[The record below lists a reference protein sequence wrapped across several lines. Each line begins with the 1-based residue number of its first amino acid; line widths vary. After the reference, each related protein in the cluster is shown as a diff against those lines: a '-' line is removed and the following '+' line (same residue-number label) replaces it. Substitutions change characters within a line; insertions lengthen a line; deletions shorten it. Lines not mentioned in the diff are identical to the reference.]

1 MTDAGAMAMRSA
13 DTGES
18 KRRQNPRLQEYGFTV
33 DVGLVNSIPETREQA
48 APFFFL
54 KLGPAFHTEGCS
66 ARVTNPLQQ
75 IKIKNPHFKN
85 VF

>member
-1 MTDAGAMAMRSA
+1 MTDTGAMAMRPA

-18 KRRQNPRLQEYGFTV
+18 KRRQDPRLREYGFTV
-33 DVGLVNSIPETREQA
+33 DVGLVNSIPGTREQA

-54 KLGPAFHTEGCS
+54 KLGPALQPEGCS
-66 ARVTNPLQQ
+66 VRVHPLLQQ
-75 IKIKNPHFKN
+75 IKINPHFKN

>member
-1 MTDAGAMAMRSA
+1 MRSA

-18 KRRQNPRLQEYGFTV
+18 KRRQDPRLQEYGFTV

-54 KLGPAFHTEGCS
+54 KLGPALHTGGMLCKGS
-66 ARVTNPLQQ
+66 IPAITN
-75 IKIKNPHFKN
+75 KNKESSF
-85 VF
+85 